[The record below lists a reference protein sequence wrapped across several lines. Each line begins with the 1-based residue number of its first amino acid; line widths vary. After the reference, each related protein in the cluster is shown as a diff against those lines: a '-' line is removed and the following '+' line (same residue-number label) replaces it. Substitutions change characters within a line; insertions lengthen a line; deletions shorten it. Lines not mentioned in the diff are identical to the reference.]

1 MRHTNMNRIALLSDL
16 SPAVFATLRAA
27 LPALLALVTLTCAG
41 TAAAQGTS
49 LRCGWFDNPS
59 PGNAWLHDRD
69 GDWTVSEQG
78 GHRAQ
83 GPWPRFRRSQW
94 VAAGG
99 GSYGYGCACFRA
111 QADDFSMEITRI
123 YSAYARPLS
132 VCRRDATLTEPGT
145 LID

>member
-1 MRHTNMNRIALLSDL
+1 MKRNAPQSVIMPAIEPAIATAIRGALPVLL
-16 SPAVFATLRAA
+16 AVAA
-27 LPALLALVTLTCAG
+27 LASTGPT
-41 TAAAQGTS
+41 AAQGTS

-78 GHRAQ
+78 VHRAQ